1 LIVKGSKE
9 QGIGNRPAPVF
20 PAHVDK
26 TGCPI
31 QPRFLRMG
39 GKAIKLERYEFV
51 FIDLA
56 YLFVIR
62 EQGIASK
69 QPGAVFSNP

>member
-1 LIVKGSKE
+1 
-9 QGIGNRPAPVF
+9 
-20 PAHVDK
+20 
-26 TGCPI
+26 
-31 QPRFLRMG
+31 MG

-69 QPGAVFSNP
+69 QPGAVFSNPRPLTTNPCSYILSKCRNPPVPNSISTNSMKLYDA